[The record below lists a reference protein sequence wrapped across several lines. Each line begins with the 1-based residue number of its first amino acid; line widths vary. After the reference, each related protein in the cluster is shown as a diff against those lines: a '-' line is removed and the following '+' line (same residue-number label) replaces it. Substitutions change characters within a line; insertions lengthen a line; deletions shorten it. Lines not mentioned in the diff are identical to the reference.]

1 MLIRFIGDRKG
12 DGPAVL
18 IAHGCRFPK
27 GEWVNVP
34 ETVADF
40 LKGNWHFEFPLEA
53 VALPVEPEP
62 EPERITDLDE
72 PERRKPGRPR
82 KAG

>member
-1 MLIRFIGDRKG
+1 MHLNVIWVPCQPCTRFSVL
-12 DGPAVL
+12 AVM
-18 IAHGCRFPK
+18 
-27 GEWVNVP
+27 
-34 ETVADF
+34 F
-40 LKGNWHFEFPLEA
+40 LFQVYQRLSAQFLPTLLPLLLEA